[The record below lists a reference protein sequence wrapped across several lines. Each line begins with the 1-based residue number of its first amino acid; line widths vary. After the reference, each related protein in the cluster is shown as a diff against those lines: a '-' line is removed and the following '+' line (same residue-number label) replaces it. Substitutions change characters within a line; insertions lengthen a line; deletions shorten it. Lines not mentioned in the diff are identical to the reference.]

1 MNTLETLETLEIG
14 INEVFWTAAYGGG
27 VFLFLAAPLFLAIVS
42 ILNMIAIHCERRS
55 YLKRNR

>member
-1 MNTLETLETLEIG
+1 MNTLEIG

-27 VFLFLAAPLFLAIVS
+27 VLLFLAAPLFLAIVS
-42 ILNMIAIHCERRS
+42 IFDMIAIHCERRS

>member
-1 MNTLETLETLEIG
+1 MNTIETLEIG

-27 VFLFLAAPLFLAIVS
+27 VLLFLAAPLFLALVS
-42 ILNMIAIHCERRS
+42 ILDMIAIHCERRS